1 MIFMASW
8 LHGHHLELSTLQHIL
23 TRFIILVS
31 DKTSWISCT
40 KKTLIEL
47 PKCRQQ
53 CRSCNFV
60 THSDY
65 PVPLLYFICLL
76 SSFQAQMIKLSRQFL
91 VLDSTNK
98 LILKCSLF
106 ADSVY
111 LKQAVNKMT
120 IFLLPFVSKLMEK
133 YAL

>member
-1 MIFMASW
+1 
-8 LHGHHLELSTLQHIL
+8 
-23 TRFIILVS
+23 
-31 DKTSWISCT
+31 
-40 KKTLIEL
+40 
-47 PKCRQQ
+47 
-53 CRSCNFV
+53 
-60 THSDY
+60 
-65 PVPLLYFICLL
+65 
-76 SSFQAQMIKLSRQFL
+76 MIKLSRKFL